1 MGAIAQFA
9 AVPALALALV
19 TPGGSKVVVIETAA
33 ALPDRTERSVMRGIE
48 EALTASTRRAQAMG
62 LTWARLHSA
71 VVSGDL
77 MVVQVVA
84 ADAPGQEA
92 ALDQEEARHAVA

>member
-1 MGAIAQFA
+1 MGAIAQIA

-19 TPGGSKVVVIETAA
+19 TPGGAKVVVIETAA
-33 ALPDRTERSVMRGIE
+33 TLPDRTERSVMRGIE
-48 EALTASTRRAQAMG
+48 QALNASTRRAHAMG
-62 LTWARLHSA
+62 FTWARLHSA
-71 VVSGDL
+71 VVSGDV

-92 ALDQEEARHAVA
+92 VLSQEEAHHAIA